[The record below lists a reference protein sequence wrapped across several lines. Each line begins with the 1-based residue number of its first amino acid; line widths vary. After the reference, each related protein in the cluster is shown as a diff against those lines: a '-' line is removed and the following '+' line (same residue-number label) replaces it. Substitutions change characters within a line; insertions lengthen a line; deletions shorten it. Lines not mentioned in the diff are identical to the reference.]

1 LKKWGFFVIL
11 IVMKV
16 IVSIFLMSILLVG
29 FLVLGE
35 YLTIKLPKS
44 KFGKWWRN
52 YVITDGEN
60 YPD

>member
-1 LKKWGFFVIL
+1 
-11 IVMKV
+11 MKV

-35 YLTIKLPKS
+35 YLTNKLPES

-52 YVITDGEN
+52 HVIADGEN